1 MAKTVA
7 TLLGVVFIVVGV
19 VGFFSPNLL
28 GAHLGKIHN
37 AVHLVSGAV
46 SIYFGTKGS
55 LASARQ
61 FCIVFGIVY
70 ALLGI
75 VIYLV
80 GTGPEHMLHLPKL
93 ILGTWDHIIHIA
105 IGLLYLIGGFATKG
119 AVSKAT
125 A

>member
-75 VIYLV
+75 VVYFA
-80 GTGPEHMLHLPKL
+80 GTGPEHMLHLPKF

-105 IGLLYLIGGFATKG
+105 IGLLYLIGGFATK
-119 AVSKAT
+119 AVPSTT
-125 A
+125 AA